1 MDESAKRQHSSFCV
15 TVMEYLCFTPFL
27 MVLSKELNAKLFTR
41 GKRVRSHS
49 FLKSRFPYQII
60 PINEK
65 SRYSQRISIFTT
77 AIITNKLIRGIA
89 ELQLKICPIFLPFQ
103 IAIST
108 RPYLNILKH
117 FRDGPHCLVNL
128 IFSTV

>member
-1 MDESAKRQHSSFCV
+1 MGIIKDKIGILTNRDNSLAKSGLLERMRTHPKG
-15 TVMEYLCFTPFL
+15 PFAL
-27 MVLSKELNAKLFTR
+27 VFEI
-41 GKRVRSHS
+41 
-49 FLKSRFPYQII
+49 QISV
-60 PINEK
+60 PNYPNNEK

-89 ELQLKICPIFLPFQ
+89 ELQLKACPIFLPFQ

>member
-1 MDESAKRQHSSFCV
+1 
-15 TVMEYLCFTPFL
+15 METKGPFAL
-27 MVLSKELNAKLFTR
+27 VFEI
-41 GKRVRSHS
+41 
-49 FLKSRFPYQII
+49 QISV
-60 PINEK
+60 PNYPNNEK

-108 RPYLNILKH
+108 RPYLNIPKH